1 VALVELEVLVAQAQ
15 QAVQGVQAEL
25 AALVVQE
32 VQAVQAV
39 QEALVLQVVLG
50 PQAQRMQAAQQ
61 TSRLNL
67 LLLPLWATQI

>member
-15 QAVQGVQAEL
+15 QAVQEVQAEL

-32 VQAVQAV
+32 VQAV